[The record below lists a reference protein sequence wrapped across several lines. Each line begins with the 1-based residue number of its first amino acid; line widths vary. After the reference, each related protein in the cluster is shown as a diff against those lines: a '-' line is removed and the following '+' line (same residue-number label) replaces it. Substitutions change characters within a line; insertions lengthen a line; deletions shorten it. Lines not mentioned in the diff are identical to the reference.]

1 MFQLKRS
8 TINALVH
15 SKRYFSFLN
24 KLSLNFNTQLTE
36 DEQLIQETA
45 KQYLAFGCE
54 ENLLSI
60 YFINIL
66 YSNNQ
71 FMDTK

>member
-8 TINALVH
+8 TINGLVH

-24 KLSLNFNTQLTE
+24 KLTFNFNTQLTE

-45 KQYLAFGCE
+45 KQYAQTSLGPRVLDSFR
-54 ENLLSI
+54 
-60 YFINIL
+60 
-66 YSNNQ
+66 
-71 FMDTK
+71 KV